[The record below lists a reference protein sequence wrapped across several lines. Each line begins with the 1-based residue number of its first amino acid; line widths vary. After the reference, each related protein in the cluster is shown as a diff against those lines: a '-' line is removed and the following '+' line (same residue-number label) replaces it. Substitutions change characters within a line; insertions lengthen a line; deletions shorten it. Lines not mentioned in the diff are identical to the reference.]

1 MNDATHSQS
10 HDDLA
15 ALEGL
20 PRPSSLVSLSRVSPP
35 LANERTNDDQCRA
48 LTVAFHIP
56 THRHSS
62 SPARSI
68 ARSTRMADGESR
80 EAHYYGL
87 FLDEKSERAIWDL
100 VRELVGLGRE
110 PPGCKRSGDH
120 VTIRY
125 KPPREMVEGCRR
137 RGLSGS
143 KVSVRATHACVREK
157 VFALAVSWEEVAR
170 EAPTPEARAAHVS
183 VFAPTE
189 TEWRTLGD
197 VVAEDLLNGN
207 ALDLS
212 FVGGGLTL
220 EGRLGVMMTDGS
232 VDYGDE
238 DSSRRDGGGDGE
250 RRTREIAGAE
260 GTIGDSVGREGVT
273 PRATTTRPEEMSTS
287 KQKVGKARERRGES
301 PPDADGDA
309 EAAKRREEKKRDQIR
324 RDYLEL
330 CEIFEVHHPV
340 HVKTMF
346 MKHGFD
352 MEATAQDLLTQM
364 TPEPEDEM
372 DELVE
377 FDDADGNFTFEDYD
391 YDDYY
396 DEDEGEEYE
405 ESGSGSGA
413 RSPDST
419 SVSSPPKLSKK
430 LRKAIKRSKRRVRS
444 EIIDGSKKEIIAS
457 IVGSSTTTAKNW
469 GVHSEERT
477 SKFHRSKFSSATIRE
492 AAGKWSKFQG
502 SDSRTIRLTK
512 SSRSGSN
519 DSIVAAKLEQIS
531 EDLTRLRVQ
540 RDSGENA
547 RAASKIREKTA
558 LRSALENMGTEKK
571 IKDMP
576 AWYKEAHDLD
586 FNKVLDF
593 HGCDRVQAI
602 HLLEDALV
610 KISPMVTSDWKLRLI
625 TGRGNHSRG
634 GRVIHG
640 DVMRWLTHFGIA
652 FVEGEGDIIVCA
664 CGSIN
669 S

>member
-1 MNDATHSQS
+1 MTFAFQCDGCIRDAFFLVHSFIV
-10 HDDLA
+10 A
-15 ALEGL
+15 
-20 PRPSSLVSLSRVSPP
+20 
-35 LANERTNDDQCRA
+35 RT
-48 LTVAFHIP
+48 I
-56 THRHSS
+56 
-62 SPARSI
+62 
-68 ARSTRMADGESR
+68 TRMADGECTR
-80 EAHYYGL
+80 APHYYGL
-87 FLDEKSERAIWDL
+87 FLDDTSQRKIWNL
-100 VRELVGLGRE
+100 VRELLGIGRE

-120 VTIRY
+120 VTMRY
-125 KPPREMVEGCRR
+125 KPPREMVEECRR
-137 RGLSGS
+137 RGLSGRRV
-143 KVSVRATHACVREK
+143 KVRATHACVREK
-157 VFALAVSWEEVAR
+157 AFALAVSWEEAPR
-170 EAPTPEARAAHVS
+170 EAPTPEAKAPHVS

-189 TEWRTLGD
+189 IEWRTLGD
-197 VVAEDLLNGN
+197 VVAEDVVNGN

-238 DSSRRDGGGDGE
+238 DSRRRDGGGDGE

-260 GTIGDSVGREGVT
+260 GTIGDSVGREVVT
-273 PRATTTRPEEMSTS
+273 PRATTTRPEYMSTS

-301 PPDADGDA
+301 PPDAEGDA

-330 CEIFEVHHPV
+330 CEMFEVHHPV

-352 MEATAQDLLTQM
+352 VEATAQDLLTQM
-364 TPEPEDEM
+364 TPEPEDEL

-377 FDDADGNFTFEDYD
+377 FDDAEGNFTFEDYDYD

-396 DEDEGEEYE
+396 DEDEDEEYE

-430 LRKAIKRSKRRVRS
+430 LRKAIKRSKRRMRS

-469 GVHSEERT
+469 GVHGEERT

-502 SDSRTIRLTK
+502 SGSRTIRLTK

-519 DSIVAAKLEQIS
+519 DSIVEAKLEQIS

-547 RAASKIREKTA
+547 RAASKIREKAA

-571 IKDMP
+571 MKDMP
-576 AWYKEAHDLD
+576 AWYREAHDLD

-640 DVMRWLTHFGIA
+640 DVMRWLMHFGIA
-652 FVEGEGDIIVCA
+652 FFEGEGDIIVCA